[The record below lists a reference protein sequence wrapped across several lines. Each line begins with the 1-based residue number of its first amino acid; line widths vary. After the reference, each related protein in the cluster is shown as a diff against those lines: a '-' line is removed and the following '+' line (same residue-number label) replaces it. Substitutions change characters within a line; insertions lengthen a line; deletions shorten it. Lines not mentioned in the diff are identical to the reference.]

1 MKKACVVVLS
11 VLFLALGAAGTVFG
25 AAATAGADFASAYVW
40 RGITFN
46 DGLVVQPYVD
56 VAAGN
61 GFAIN
66 VWGNYDIDDYDNTLD
81 DNEFSEIDL
90 TLSYGF
96 SLEPVDIT
104 VGHIEYLFPNGGAG
118 TSEVFLSAYISPID
132 GISAGIDAYYD
143 YDEVEDY
150 YVSASLAYDVT
161 LDSGLGLGAGASAGY
176 AGEDFTIGPDD
187 GLHEYTLSANASF
200 PVTETVGLSAFIAYT
215 DTFDE
220 DVLPEQDVDLFGG
233 GGFSWSF

>member
-1 MKKACVVVLS
+1 MKNACVVVWS
-11 VLFLALGAAGTVFG
+11 VLFLAFGAAGTAVG
-25 AAATAGADFASAYVW
+25 AEATAGADVASAYVW

-96 SLEPVDIT
+96 SLDPVDIT
-104 VGHIEYLFPNGGAG
+104 VGHIEYLFPNGGEG
-118 TSEVFLSAYISPID
+118 TSEVFLSAYISLLE
-132 GISAGIDAYYD
+132 GVSAGVDAYYD
-143 YDEVEDY
+143 YDVVEDY
-150 YVSASLAYDVT
+150 YISASLAYDVT

-187 GLHEYTLSANASF
+187 GLHEYTFSASASF
-200 PVTETVGLSAFIAYT
+200 PVTEAIGLSAFVAYT

-220 DVLPEQDVDLFGG
+220 DVLPEQDVDLYGG

>member
-11 VLFLALGAAGTVFG
+11 LLFLALGAAGTAFG
-25 AAATAGADFASAYVW
+25 AEATAGADVASAYVW

-81 DNEFSEIDL
+81 DKEFSEIDL

-150 YVSASLAYDVT
+150 YVSASLSYDVT

-176 AGEDFTIGPDD
+176 AGEDFTLGPDD
-187 GLHEYTLSANASF
+187 GLHEYTFSVNASY
-200 PVTETVGLSAFIAYT
+200 PVTDAIGFSAFIAYT

-220 DVLPEQDVDLFGG
+220 DVLPDQDVDLFGG